1 MMAAVGAAA
10 APGTDEEAAA
20 EEEPVAEEPV
30 EDPDALSS
38 LDADSEPEEEAGVV
52 TEAEPEA
59 EVSVGRVATEVVWRE
74 LPLLDAASALLEAA
88 VVVASEE
95 EAEVVEAD
103 TTRVVEAAWGALPS
117 VAGLMNLGE

>member
-38 LDADSEPEEEAGVV
+38 LDADSESEEAGVV

-74 LPLLDAASALLEAA
+74 LPLLDAPSALLEAA

-95 EAEVVEAD
+95 EAEVVEVE